1 MNQNILD
8 TIDKLI
14 SEKKIDEAQFNL
26 SKLDQE
32 FHNNPKYLYLRA
44 KVFYLNKLYYLAID
58 TLLIALEFEKNDKIY
73 NLISKI
79 YSVLGNKELA
89 KKISD
94 SNLRFETINLLKDE
108 LTGIYRKSDWKLNWF
123 NLKILV
129 NIKLNIRACS
139 SAG

>member
-44 KVFYLNKLYYLAID
+44 KVFYLNKLYYLAIH

-79 YSVLGNKELA
+79 YNILGNKELA

-94 SNLRFETINLLKDE
+94 SNLRSKTINLLKDE
-108 LTGIYRKSDWKLNWF
+108 LTGIYRKSD
-123 NLKILV
+123 
-129 NIKLNIRACS
+129 
-139 SAG
+139 